1 MARISSRLLG
11 TTAALAFL
19 ATPVIAQEITLGY
32 GTAVTSID
40 PHFHNLAS
48 NIKLSIHVFDRPVD
62 QDEKMRLKPALATEW
77 KAIDD
82 TTWEFKLRPGVKFH
96 DGSDFGAEDV
106 AASIRRVAWVPNS
119 PSPFTIYTRPIRETV
134 VVDPLTIRFK
144 TAAPYPL
151 MPVDLASINIVSRK
165 QEQAPTTAFN
175 DGSAMIGTGP
185 YKFTAYAPG
194 DKMELQRNDAYWG
207 AKPHWNKATI
217 KIITNNA
224 SRVAALL
231 AGDVQAIDDV
241 PPTDYVGLKGN
252 ANVAIVRAAAN
263 SVIFMHLDS
272 FRDQS
277 PFVTDKAGQ
286 VLPKN
291 PFKDVRVRQA
301 ISKAMN
307 RQALVERIMDDTASP
322 AGGLLAEGFF
332 GVSTKLK
339 PDTFD
344 PDAAK
349 KLLADAG
356 YPNGFSLTIHGPND
370 RYPNDAKVLQAVAPM
385 LTRIGIETK
394 VVSQPWA
401 TFITQASTPN
411 YAFSAI
417 LIGNSATTGEA
428 SFPLRAQV
436 ATVDAAKGMGA
447 SNRSRY
453 SNPKVDELLGRAM
466 TTVDDAKREALLQ
479 ETAEVAM
486 ADQALVPLFYQ
497 DNIYA
502 LRKGLAYNGRADGYL
517 AAFMIRPAN

>member
-1 MARISSRLLG
+1 MPRTSLG
-11 TTAALAFL
+11 LVIGVAFTAAALPTF
-19 ATPVIAQEITLGY
+19 AQEITVGY

-48 NIKLSIHVFDRPVD
+48 NIKLSIHVFDRMVD
-62 QDEKMRLKPALATEW
+62 QDEKMRPKPALATEW

-96 DGSDFGAEDV
+96 DGSDFTAEDV

-134 VVDPLTIRFK
+134 IVDPLTIRFK

-165 QEQAPTTAFN
+165 HEQAPTTEFN
-175 DGSAMIGTGP
+175 DGRAMIGTGP
-185 YKFTAYAPG
+185 FRYASYAPG
-194 DKMELQRNDAYWG
+194 DKMELQRNDSYWG
-207 AKPHWNKATI
+207 TKPHWNKATI

-241 PPTDYVGLKGN
+241 PPTDFVGLKSN
-252 ANVAIVRAAAN
+252 ANVTIVRASAN

-286 VLPKN
+286 VLQKN
-291 PFKDVRVRQA
+291 PLKDVRVRQA

-307 RQALVERIMDDTASP
+307 RQALVERIMDDTAVP

-332 GVSTKLK
+332 GVSSKLK
-339 PDTFD
+339 PDAFD

-356 YPNGFSLTIHGPND
+356 YPNGFTLTVHGPND

-502 LRKGLAYNGRADGYL
+502 LRKGLTYTGRADGYL
-517 AAFMIRPAN
+517 GAFMIRPAN

>member
-1 MARISSRLLG
+1 MPRTSLG
-11 TTAALAFL
+11 LVIGVAFTAAALPTF
-19 ATPVIAQEITLGY
+19 AQEITVGY

-48 NIKLSIHVFDRPVD
+48 NIKLSIHVFDRMVD
-62 QDEKMRLKPALATEW
+62 QDEKMRPKPALATEW

-96 DGSDFGAEDV
+96 DGSDFTAEDV

-134 VVDPLTIRFK
+134 IVDPLTIRFK

-165 QEQAPTTAFN
+165 HEQAPTTEFN
-175 DGSAMIGTGP
+175 DGRAMIGTGP
-185 YKFTAYAPG
+185 FRYASYAPG
-194 DKMELQRNDAYWG
+194 DKMELQRNDSYWG
-207 AKPHWNKATI
+207 TKPHWNKATI

-241 PPTDYVGLKGN
+241 PPTDFVGLKSN
-252 ANVAIVRAAAN
+252 ANVTIVRASAN

-286 VLPKN
+286 VLQKN
-291 PFKDVRVRQA
+291 PLKDVRVRQA

-307 RQALVERIMDDTASP
+307 RQALVERIMDDTAVP

-332 GVSTKLK
+332 GVSSKLK
-339 PDTFD
+339 PDAFD

-356 YPNGFSLTIHGPND
+356 YPNGFTLTIHGPND

-502 LRKGLAYNGRADGYL
+502 LRKGLTYTGRADGYL
-517 AAFMIRPAN
+517 GAFMIRPAN

>member
-1 MARISSRLLG
+1 MTGMSLRLLAG
-11 TTAALAFL
+11 VAAALVAL
-19 ATPVIAQEITLGY
+19 PASAQDITVGY

-48 NIKLSIHVFDRPVD
+48 NIKLSIHVFDRLVD
-62 QDEKMRLKPALATEW
+62 QDEKMRPKPALATEW
-77 KAIDD
+77 KAVDD

-96 DGSDFGAEDV
+96 DGSEFSTEDV

-134 VVDPLTIRFK
+134 IVDPLTIRFK
-144 TAAPYPL
+144 TASPYPL

-165 QEQAPTTAFN
+165 HEQAPTTAFN

-185 YKFTAYAPG
+185 FRYVSYAPG

-207 AKPHWNKATI
+207 QKPHWSKATI

-241 PPTDYVGLKGN
+241 PPTDFVGLKSN
-252 ANVAIVRAAAN
+252 ANVSIVRASAN

-286 VLPKN
+286 VLQKN
-291 PFKDVRVRQA
+291 PLKDVRVRKA

-307 RQALVERIMDDTASP
+307 RQALVERIMDDTAVP

-332 GVSTKLK
+332 GVSSKLK
-339 PDTFD
+339 PDAFD
-344 PDAAK
+344 PDGAK

-502 LRKGLAYNGRADGYL
+502 LRKGLTYTGRADGYL
-517 AAFMIRPAN
+517 GAFMIRPAN

>member
-1 MARISSRLLG
+1 MIRTSISISA
-11 TTAALAFL
+11 AALVAL
-19 ATPVIAQEITLGY
+19 ATPAPAQEIRLGY

-48 NIKLSIHVFDRPVD
+48 NIKLSIHVFDRLID
-62 QDEKMRLKPALATEW
+62 QDERIRLKPALATEW

-82 TTWEFKLRPGVKFH
+82 TTWEFKLRPDVKFH

-134 VVDPLTIRFK
+134 IVDPLTIRFK

-151 MPVDLASINIVSRK
+151 MPVDLSSINIVARK
-165 QEQAPTTAFN
+165 HEQAPTTEFN
-175 DGSAMIGTGP
+175 DGRAMVGAGP
-185 YKFTAYAPG
+185 YKFVEYAPG
-194 DKMELQRNDAYWG
+194 DRMVMQRNDAYWG
-207 AKPHWNKATI
+207 AKPHWQKATI
-217 KIITNNA
+217 KVMTNNA

-252 ANVAIVRAAAN
+252 ANVNIVRAPAN
-263 SVIFMHLDS
+263 SVVFMHLDS

-277 PFVTDKAGQ
+277 PFLTDKAGA

-291 PFKDVRVRQA
+291 PLKDRRVRMA
-301 ISKAMN
+301 VSKAMN
-307 RQALVERIMDDTASP
+307 RPALVERVMDDTATP

-332 GVSTKLK
+332 GVSPKLR
-339 PDTFD
+339 PDVFD
-344 PDAAK
+344 PEAAR

-356 YPNGFSLTIHGPND
+356 YPNGFTLTIHGPND

-453 SNPKVDELLGRAM
+453 SNPKVDELLGKAM
-466 TTVDDAKREALLQ
+466 TTVDDAKRDALLQ

-486 ADQALVPLFYQ
+486 ADQAIVPLYYQ
-497 DNIYA
+497 DNIFA
-502 LRKGLAYNGRADGYL
+502 LRKGLAYTGRADGYL
-517 AAFMIRPAN
+517 GAFMIRPAN